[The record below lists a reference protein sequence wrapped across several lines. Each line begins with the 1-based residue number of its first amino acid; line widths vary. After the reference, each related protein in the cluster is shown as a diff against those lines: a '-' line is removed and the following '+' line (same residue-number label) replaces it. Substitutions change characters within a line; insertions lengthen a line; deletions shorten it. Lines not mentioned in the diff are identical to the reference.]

1 MSRVSIGI
9 LGGAVLTAG
18 LVMYGSWN
26 WSLRSESELRLRR
39 AMILEVHD
47 QALRAEVAVGSS
59 QILELM
65 ESLRAASNRM
75 DEVKRQ
81 LEEEK
86 MTHDPIRHQIEK
98 MQAEQISQKDNLSKR
113 EKNIA
118 SLNAALETARKT
130 NDELQVQS
138 DGQQNQITKLEAEL
152 KGANERE
159 ASLRTQLGEAQNSV
173 TSLKAKMD
181 ETQRRLVE
189 SERLVGEYQKPK
201 QALDTVAATNIAPT
215 VSSP

>member
-47 QALRAEVAVGSS
+47 QAL
-59 QILELM
+59 
-65 ESLRAASNRM
+65 
-75 DEVKRQ
+75 
-81 LEEEK
+81 
-86 MTHDPIRHQIEK
+86 
-98 MQAEQISQKDNLSKR
+98 
-113 EKNIA
+113 
-118 SLNAALETARKT
+118 ETARKT
-130 NDELQVQS
+130 NDELRVQS

-159 ASLRTQLGEAQNSV
+159 ASLRTQLGEAQNSM